1 MRYRHLIAAAACA
14 AAGTLAAG
22 AEARAKSYFNPHAL
36 YNCTAPAYPTGF
48 TYIDSYQFVSG
59 RKYEVGYQ
67 VNGHLA
73 GHIRSGRYKLRG
85 KRIIPLSGPLKK
97 AHESLLIQQYDLA
110 LLDRRGHFTAV
121 GCRNPKYRAPAPSP
135 PASQTMPLGTY
146 QCYETTQELGGG
158 YFTSAPS
165 ELTFYDDGTY
175 LRQGRIREAGWHQSG
190 DRIIFTAGSMW
201 QTYAHDQGT
210 WYPSAGVS
218 MPHAQGATA
227 GMTFSLVIRDTQAE
241 GGTPPSVEFS
251 STDGPGGS
259 SSVPMSFL
267 YCKQ

>member
-1 MRYRHLIAAAACA
+1 LPQPEVQ
-14 AAGTLAAG
+14 GPG
-22 AEARAKSYFNPHAL
+22 AE
-36 YNCTAPAYPTGF
+36 PAGVP
-48 TYIDSYQFVSG
+48 DVP
-59 RKYEVGYQ
+59 V
-67 VNGHLA
+67 
-73 GHIRSGRYKLRG
+73 
-85 KRIIPLSGPLKK
+85 
-97 AHESLLIQQYDLA
+97 
-110 LLDRRGHFTAV
+110 
-121 GCRNPKYRAPAPSP
+121 
-135 PASQTMPLGTY
+135 GTY

-175 LRQGRIREAGWHQSG
+175 LRQGSIREAGWRQSG
-190 DRIIFTAGSMW
+190 DSIIFTAGSMW
-201 QTYAHDQGT
+201 QTYAHDQGI